1 MNKPDYELLE
11 ERFNR
16 LNALYYQSQQE
27 RDELRKQVV
36 LLTPAYLE
44 PNHYDIWHDKVMEN
58 VQYMIDNDQPIRL
71 GD

>member
-1 MNKPDYELLE
+1 MNDYETLKKQ
-11 ERFNR
+11 FDR
-16 LNALYYQSQQE
+16 LNVLYYQCQQE

-36 LLTPAYLE
+36 LLTPLYKE
-44 PNHYDIWHDKVMEN
+44 PDRYQEWHNTAMEN

>member
-1 MNKPDYELLE
+1 MNDYEALKKQ
-11 ERFNR
+11 FDR
-16 LNALYYQSQQE
+16 LNVLYYQCQQE

-36 LLTPAYLE
+36 LLTPTYQE
-44 PNHYDIWHDKVMEN
+44 PNHYDTWHKSALDN